1 MNKKLNIL
9 FLSSWYPNRVL
20 PTLGNFVQK
29 HAEAVALRCNVI
41 ALHVCSDANN
51 EQKYEV
57 VESTINN
64 VLTIN
69 VYYKKV
75 EHSIPLISQIQKAG
89 RFFKAHMIGLKI
101 ANQKFDTLP
110 AGQAGIDLVH
120 HNILYPAG
128 IIAWY
133 LKKFKDIPYIITE
146 NWTGYLPSKNTKHS
160 SIQKFISKKIARNAS
175 CITPVSKNLRD
186 AMIGHGFDTKYEIIY
201 NVTDTKLFYPSPSE
215 ALAKEGVKGKI
226 KKDKIK
232 IVHIST
238 LDDAHKNISG
248 MLRVTEKLS
257 KLRNDFEIWF
267 IGDGDASPHI
277 KTATDLNILNTFAFF
292 DGTKTT
298 SEVAEIMRNADCFL
312 LFSNYEN
319 LPCVMVEALASGIP
333 IVSSTA
339 GGIPEHITE
348 NLGILV
354 KPLDEVGLLN
364 ALNHAIDKIKAG
376 KYNPEE
382 LSNYAINNF
391 SYEKV
396 GEKFVDLYERILQR
410 E

>member
-1 MNKKLNIL
+1 MNKLNIL

-29 HAEAVALRCNVI
+29 HAEAVALRTNVV
-41 ALHVCSDANN
+41 ALFVCSDNN
-51 EQKYEV
+51 NTQKYEV
-57 VESTINN
+57 VVSTLNG
-64 VLTIN
+64 VFTIN

-75 EHSIPLISQIQKAG
+75 THSIPVLSQLQKAT
-89 RFFKAHMIGLKI
+89 RYIKAHLIGLKI
-101 ANQKFDTLP
+101 VNQKFNR
-110 AGQAGIDLVH
+110 IDLVH

-133 LKKFKDIPYIITE
+133 LKKFKGIPYIITE
-146 NWTGYLPSKNTKHS
+146 NWTGYLPSKNTPRGW
-160 SIQKFISKKIARNAS
+160 IERVLSKKIARNAS
-175 CITPVSKNLRD
+175 YITPVSKDLRD
-186 AMIGHGFDTKYEIIY
+186 AMLNLGFDTNYEIIY
-201 NVTDTKLFYPSPSE
+201 NVTDTKLFYPTE
-215 ALAKEGVKGKI
+215 T
-226 KKDKIK
+226 KKDGKIK

-267 IGDGDASPHI
+267 IGDGDSTPHI
-277 KTATDLNILNTFAFF
+277 KTASDLNIHKTFAFF

-298 SEVAEIMRNADCFL
+298 KEVAEIMRNAHCFL

-339 GGIPEHITE
+339 GGIPEHITD
-348 NLGILV
+348 NLGYLI
-354 KPLDEVGLLN
+354 KPLDEPALLD
-364 ALNHAIDKIKAG
+364 ALNKAIDNIKSG
-376 KYNPEE
+376 KYNSKE
-382 LSNYAINNF
+382 LSNYATNNF

-396 GEKFVDLYERILQR
+396 GEKFVALYSRILKK
-410 E
+410 

>member
-29 HAEAVALRCNVI
+29 HAEAVAIYQNVI
-41 ALHVCSDANN
+41 ALYVCSDAKNK
-51 EQKYEV
+51 EKFEI
-57 VESTINN
+57 VESDLNN
-64 VLTIN
+64 VHTIN

-75 EHSIPLISQIQKAG
+75 THSIPLLSQLQKAN
-89 RFFKAHMIGLKI
+89 RYIKAHLIGLKI
-101 ANQKFDTLP
+101 VKQKFI
-110 AGQAGIDLVH
+110 AIDLVH

-128 IIAWY
+128 VIAWY
-133 LKKFKDIPYIITE
+133 LKKSKGIPYIITE
-146 NWTGYLPSKNTKHS
+146 NWTGYLPSKNTHQS
-160 SIQKFISKKIARNAS
+160 WIQKMLSKKIARNAN
-175 CITPVSKNLRD
+175 CITPVSKDLQD
-186 AMIGHGFDTKYEIIY
+186 AMINHGFDSNYEIIY
-201 NVTDTKLFYPSPSE
+201 NVTDTKLFHP
-215 ALAKEGVKGKI
+215 AKDKNQTE
-226 KKDKIK
+226 KIK

-238 LDDAHKNISG
+238 LDDAHKNVSG
-248 MLRVTEKLS
+248 MLRATEKLS

-267 IGDGDASPHI
+267 IGDGDATPHI
-277 KTATDLNILNTFAFF
+277 KTATDLGIHKTFAFF

-298 SEVAEIMRNADCFL
+298 AEVAKIMRNANCFL

-339 GGIPEHITE
+339 GGIPEHITD

-354 KPLDEVGLLN
+354 EPLDEEGLLN
-364 ALNHAIDKIKAG
+364 ALNKAIDKIKEG
-376 KYNPEE
+376 KYNSEE

-391 SYEKV
+391 SYQKV
-396 GEKFVDLYERILQR
+396 GEKFVDLYQRILATI
-410 E
+410 

>member
-1 MNKKLNIL
+1 MTNKKLNIL

-29 HAEAVALRCNVI
+29 HAEAVAMLCDVT
-41 ALHVCSDANN
+41 ALFVCSDANN
-51 EQKYEV
+51 KEKYEI
-57 VESTINN
+57 VETFVNK
-64 VLTIN
+64 VHTIN

-75 EHSIPLISQIQKAG
+75 EHGIPVLAQIQKAN
-89 RFFKAHMIGLKI
+89 RYLRAHFIGLKLV
-101 ANQKFDTLP
+101 NQKT
-110 AGQAGIDLVH
+110 GSIDLVH

-133 LKKFKDIPYIITE
+133 LKKVKGVPYIITE
-146 NWTGYLPSKNTKHS
+146 NWTGYLPSKNTHQS
-160 SIQKFISKKIARNAS
+160 WLQRTLSKRIAKNAA
-175 CITPVSKNLRD
+175 CITPVSRD
-186 AMIGHGFDTKYEIIY
+186 LKEAMIGHGFDTAYEIIY
-201 NVTDTKLFYPSPSE
+201 NVTDTELFYP
-215 ALAKEGVKGKI
+215 KKDKI
-226 KKDKIK
+226 KSDKIK

-257 KLRNDFEIWF
+257 KIRNDFEIWF
-267 IGDGDASPHI
+267 IGDGDTAPHI
-277 KTATDLNILNTFAFF
+277 KTAKDLNIYKTFSFF

-298 SEVAEIMRNADCFL
+298 SEVAEIMRKSDCFL

-339 GGIPEHITE
+339 GGIPEHITP
-348 NLGILV
+348 NLGLLV
-354 KPLDEVGLLN
+354 KPLDETALLN
-364 ALNHAIDKIKAG
+364 ALNKAIDNIKAG
-376 KYNPEE
+376 KYNSEE

-396 GEKFVDLYERILQR
+396 GEKFVNLYNKILG
-410 E
+410 

>member
-1 MNKKLNIL
+1 MSNKLNIL

-29 HAEAVALRCNVI
+29 HAEAVALHSNVV
-41 ALHVCSDANN
+41 ALFVCSDVNN
-51 EQKYEV
+51 KEKFEV
-57 VESTINN
+57 IESALNN
-64 VLTIN
+64 VFTIN

-75 EHSIPLISQIQKAG
+75 THSIPVLAQIQKAN
-89 RFFKAHMIGLKI
+89 RYIKAHFIGLKI
-101 ANQKFDTLP
+101 ANKKLSS
-110 AGQAGIDLVH
+110 IDLVH

-133 LKKFKDIPYIITE
+133 LKKFKCIPYIVTE
-146 NWTGYLPSKNTKHS
+146 NWTGYLPSKNTPRGW
-160 SIQKFISKKIARNAS
+160 IETMLSKKIACNANY
-175 CITPVSKNLRD
+175 ITPVSKDLRD
-186 AMIGHGFDTKYEIIY
+186 AMISHGFDTKYEIIY
-201 NVTDTKLFYPSPSE
+201 NVTDTKLFYPTAISATPS
-215 ALAKEGVKGKI
+215 KV
-226 KKDKIK
+226 K

-248 MLRVTEKLS
+248 MLRVVEKLS
-257 KLRNDFEIWF
+257 KTRNDFEAWF
-267 IGDGDASPHI
+267 IGDGDTKPHI
-277 KTATDLNILNTFAFF
+277 KTATDLTILNSFAFF

-298 SEVAEIMRNADCFL
+298 FEVAEIMRNAHCFL

-339 GGIPEHITE
+339 GGIPEHITD

-354 KPLDEVGLLN
+354 KPLDEPALLD
-364 ALNHAIDKIKAG
+364 ALNKVIDNIKAG
-376 KYNPEE
+376 KYNSKE
-382 LSNYAINNF
+382 LANYAINNF

-396 GEKFVDLYERILQR
+396 GEKFVALYERILTDK
-410 E
+410 

>member
-29 HAEAVALRCNVI
+29 HAEAVAIYQNVI
-41 ALHVCSDANN
+41 ALYVCSDAKNK
-51 EQKYEV
+51 EKFEI
-57 VESTINN
+57 VESDLNN
-64 VLTIN
+64 VHTIN

-75 EHSIPLISQIQKAG
+75 THSIPLLSQLQKAN
-89 RFFKAHMIGLKI
+89 RYIKAHLIGLKI
-101 ANQKFDTLP
+101 VNQKFN
-110 AGQAGIDLVH
+110 AIDLVH

-128 IIAWY
+128 VIAWY
-133 LKKFKDIPYIITE
+133 LKKSKGIPYIITE
-146 NWTGYLPSKNTKHS
+146 NWTGYLPSKNTHQS
-160 SIQKFISKKIARNAS
+160 WIQKILSKKIARNAN
-175 CITPVSKNLRD
+175 CITPVSKDLQD
-186 AMIGHGFDTKYEIIY
+186 AMINHGFDSNYEIIY
-201 NVTDTKLFYPSPSE
+201 NVTDTKLFHP
-215 ALAKEGVKGKI
+215 AKDKNQTE
-226 KKDKIK
+226 KIK

-238 LDDAHKNISG
+238 LDDAHKNVSG
-248 MLRVTEKLS
+248 MLRATEKLS

-267 IGDGDASPHI
+267 IGDGDATPHI
-277 KTATDLNILNTFAFF
+277 KTATDLGIHKTFAFF

-298 SEVAEIMRNADCFL
+298 AEVAKIMRNANCFL

-339 GGIPEHITE
+339 GGIPEHITD

-354 KPLDEVGLLN
+354 EPLDEEGLLN
-364 ALNHAIDKIKAG
+364 ALNKAIDKIKEG
-376 KYNPEE
+376 KYNSEE

-391 SYEKV
+391 SYQKV
-396 GEKFVDLYERILQR
+396 GEKFVDLYQRILATI
-410 E
+410 